1 MNSTCTAVVPAAD
14 FSRDEL
20 TTLWNRAYEDYFVPI
35 AFDRAM
41 FERHVRRAE
50 ADLALSRV
58 IVVDGDA
65 CGLSL
70 VGRRGPRAYLAGFGI
85 ASAQR
90 RRGLAKQLIEAQLRD
105 LSAAGVAQ
113 AQLEVIEQNPARQ
126 LYGQAGFVE
135 SRTLEVLEG
144 SFEPRADAASITPDT
159 DTLAAVHA
167 ACTAISR
174 PTWRRE
180 WPTVQG
186 ALTHDGAVALS
197 ASTNGY
203 AILLPTTL
211 PLNTLLDAAALDEAS
226 AHALLDALAQ
236 ARPGARW
243 RLVDEPEGSP
253 MHRALIARG
262 ATLVIRQIEMTA
274 TLQPTSSSSSSDSSR
289 PARS

>member
-1 MNSTCTAVVPAAD
+1 MNVDIVPAVH
-14 FSRDEL
+14 FGTDEL
-20 TTLWNRAYEDYFVPI
+20 TALWNRAYEDYFVPI

-50 ADLALSRV
+50 AELALSRV

-65 CGLSL
+65 SGLSL
-70 VGRRGPRAYLAGFGI
+70 VGRRGSRAYLAGFGI

-90 RRGLAKQLIEAQLRD
+90 RRGWARQLIEAQLRD
-105 LSAAGVAQ
+105 LSAAGITQV
-113 AQLEVIEQNPARQ
+113 QLEVIEQNPARQ
-126 LYGQAGFVE
+126 LYRQAGFVE
-135 SRTLEVLEG
+135 TRTLDVLEG
-144 SFEPRADAASITPDT
+144 SFEPRADAAVSIPDT

-167 ACTAISR
+167 ACTEVSR

-186 ALTHDGAVALS
+186 TLAHEGAVALG
-197 ASTNGY
+197 AATNGY
-203 AILLPTTL
+203 AILLPTAL
-211 PLNTLLDAAALDEAS
+211 PLNTLLDAAALDEPS

-243 RLVDEPEGSP
+243 RLVDEPVGSP

-274 TLQPTSSSSSSDSSR
+274 TLQPTSSSDSSR

>member
-1 MNSTCTAVVPAAD
+1 MNFNIVPAAN
-14 FSRDEL
+14 FGTDEL
-20 TTLWNRAYEDYFVPI
+20 TPLWNRSYEDYFVPI

-41 FERHVRRAE
+41 FERHVRRAQ
-50 ADLALSRV
+50 ADLGLSRV
-58 IVVDGDA
+58 IVADGEA

-105 LSAAGVAQ
+105 LSAAGIAQ
-113 AQLEVIEQNPARQ
+113 VQLEVIEQNPARQ
-126 LYGQAGFVE
+126 LYQHAGFVE
-135 SRTLEVLEG
+135 TRTLEVLEG
-144 SFEPRADAASITPDT
+144 SFEPRADAASTAPDA
-159 DTLAAVHA
+159 DALAALHA
-167 ACTAISR
+167 ACAAVSR

-186 ALTHDGAVALS
+186 ALAHDGAAALG
-197 ASTNGY
+197 APTGGY
-203 AILLPTTL
+203 AILLPPAL
-211 PLNTLLDAAALDEAS
+211 PLHMLLDAAAPDEAS

-253 MHRALIARG
+253 LRRAMAARG
-262 ATLVIRQIEMTA
+262 ATVVIRQIEMTV
-274 TLQPTSSSSSSDSSR
+274 TLQPTFSSDSSR
-289 PARS
+289 PVRS

>member
-1 MNSTCTAVVPAAD
+1 MNFDIVPAAN
-14 FSRDEL
+14 FGTDEL
-20 TTLWNRAYEDYFVPI
+20 TALWNRAYEDYFVPI

-105 LSAAGVAQ
+105 LAAAGIAQ
-113 AQLEVIEQNPARQ
+113 VQLEVIEQNPARQ
-126 LYGQAGFVE
+126 LYRQAGFVE
-135 SRTLEVLEG
+135 VRTLEVLEG
-144 SFEPRADAASITPDT
+144 SFEPRADATSTAPDT

-167 ACTAISR
+167 ACTALSS

-186 ALTHDGAVALS
+186 ALAHDGAVALGT
-197 ASTNGY
+197 ATGGY

-226 AHALLDALAQ
+226 AHALLNALAQ

-253 MHRALIARG
+253 MHRALTARG

-274 TLQPTSSSSSSDSSR
+274 TLQPTSSFSDSSR

>member
-1 MNSTCTAVVPAAD
+1 MNFDIVPAAN
-14 FSRDEL
+14 FGTDEL
-20 TTLWNRAYEDYFVPI
+20 TALWNRSYEDYFVPI

-50 ADLALSRV
+50 ADLALSRM

-70 VGRRGPRAYLAGFGI
+70 VGRRASRAYLAGFGI

-105 LSAAGVAQ
+105 LSAAGIAQ
-113 AQLEVIEQNPARQ
+113 VQLEVIEQNPARE
-126 LYGQAGFVE
+126 LYRQAGFVE
-135 SRTLEVLEG
+135 VRTLEVLEG
-144 SFEPRADAASITPDT
+144 SFEPRAEAPAPTTPDT
-159 DTLAAVHA
+159 DALAATHA
-167 ACTAISR
+167 ACTALSR

-186 ALTHDGAVALS
+186 ALAHDGAVALGT
-197 ASTNGY
+197 ATGGY
-203 AILLPTTL
+203 AILLPPAL
-211 PLNTLLDAAALDEAS
+211 PLHALLDAAAPDEAS

-253 MHRALIARG
+253 MHRAMTARG

-274 TLQPTSSSSSSDSSR
+274 TLPPTSSSDSSR

>member
-1 MNSTCTAVVPAAD
+1 MNFDIVPAVN
-14 FSRDEL
+14 FGTDEL
-20 TTLWNRAYEDYFVPI
+20 TALWNRSYEDYFVPI

-58 IVVDGDA
+58 IVVDGGA

-70 VGRRGPRAYLAGFGI
+70 VGRRGSRAYLAGFGI

-105 LSAAGVAQ
+105 LSAAGIAQ
-113 AQLEVIEQNPARQ
+113 VQLEVIEQNPARQ
-126 LYGQAGFVE
+126 LYRQAGFIE
-135 SRTLEVLEG
+135 NRTLEVLEG
-144 SFEPRADAASITPDT
+144 SFESSTDAAAPMTPDT
-159 DTLAAVHA
+159 DALAAAHA
-167 ACTAISR
+167 ACTAITR

-186 ALTHDGAVALS
+186 ALAHDGAVALRT
-197 ASTNGY
+197 ATGGY
-203 AILLPTTL
+203 AILLPPAL
-211 PLNTLLDAAALDEAS
+211 PLHALLDAAAPDEAS

-253 MHRALIARG
+253 MHRVLTARG

-274 TLQPTSSSSSSDSSR
+274 TLPPNSSSDSSR

>member
-1 MNSTCTAVVPAAD
+1 MNFDIVPAAS
-14 FSRDEL
+14 FGTDEL
-20 TTLWNRAYEDYFVPI
+20 TALWNRSYEDYFAPV

-90 RRGLAKQLIEAQLRD
+90 RRGLAKQLIDAQLRA
-105 LSAAGVAQ
+105 LSAAGLAQ
-113 AQLEVIEQNPARQ
+113 VQLEVIEQNPARQ
-126 LYGQAGFVE
+126 LYRQAGFVE

-144 SFEPRADAASITPDT
+144 SFEPRADATASMPDT

-167 ACTAISR
+167 ACSAISR

-186 ALTHDGAVALS
+186 ALAHDGAVALG
-197 ASTNGY
+197 AATNGY
-203 AILLPTTL
+203 AILLPTAL
-211 PLNTLLDAAALDEAS
+211 PLNTLLDAAAPDEPS

-243 RLVDEPEGSP
+243 RLVDEPVGSP
-253 MHRALIARG
+253 MHRALTARG
-262 ATLVIRQIEMTA
+262 ATVVIRQIEMTA
-274 TLQPTSSSSSSDSSR
+274 TLPFIPPAASPSSR
-289 PARS
+289 P

>member
-1 MNSTCTAVVPAAD
+1 MNFDIVPAAN
-14 FSRDEL
+14 FGTDEL
-20 TTLWNRAYEDYFVPI
+20 TALWNRAYEDYFVPI

-50 ADLALSRV
+50 ADLGLSRV
-58 IVVDGDA
+58 IVIDGEA

-70 VGRRGPRAYLAGFGI
+70 IGRRGSRAYLAGFGI

-105 LSAAGVAQ
+105 LSAAGIAQ
-113 AQLEVIEQNPARQ
+113 VQLEVIEQNPARQ
-126 LYGQAGFVE
+126 LYEQAGFVE
-135 SRTLEVLEG
+135 VRTLEVLEG
-144 SFEPRADAASITPDT
+144 SFEPRADAASTTPDT
-159 DTLAAVHA
+159 DTLAAMHA
-167 ACTAISR
+167 ACTALSR

-186 ALTHDGAVALS
+186 ALAHDGAVALS
-197 ASTNGY
+197 TSTGGY
-203 AILLPTTL
+203 AILLPPAL
-211 PLNTLLDAAALDEAS
+211 PLQALLDAAAPDEVS

-253 MHRALIARG
+253 MHRALTARG

-274 TLQPTSSSSSSDSSR
+274 TLQPTSSSSDSSR

>member
-1 MNSTCTAVVPAAD
+1 MNVDIVPAVH
-14 FSRDEL
+14 FGTDEL
-20 TTLWNRAYEDYFVPI
+20 TALWNRAYEDYFVPI

-50 ADLALSRV
+50 AELALSRV

-65 CGLSL
+65 SGLSL
-70 VGRRGPRAYLAGFGI
+70 VGRRGSRAYLAGFGI

-90 RRGLAKQLIEAQLRD
+90 RRGWARQLIEAQLRD
-105 LSAAGVAQ
+105 LSAAGITQV
-113 AQLEVIEQNPARQ
+113 QLEVIEQNPARQ
-126 LYGQAGFVE
+126 LYRQAGFVE
-135 SRTLEVLEG
+135 TRTLDVLEG
-144 SFEPRADAASITPDT
+144 SFELRADTASTTPDT
-159 DTLAAVHA
+159 DALAATHA
-167 ACTAISR
+167 ACAAITR

-186 ALTHDGAVALS
+186 ALAHDGAVALGT
-197 ASTNGY
+197 ATGGY
-203 AILLPTTL
+203 AILLPPAL
-211 PLNTLLDAAALDEAS
+211 PLHALLDAAAPDEVS

-253 MHRALIARG
+253 AHRALIARG

-274 TLQPTSSSSSSDSSR
+274 TLQPTSSSDSSR
-289 PARS
+289 LARS

>member
-1 MNSTCTAVVPAAD
+1 MNFDIVPAAN
-14 FSRDEL
+14 FGTDEL
-20 TTLWNRAYEDYFVPI
+20 TALWNRSYEDYFVPI

-41 FERHVRRAE
+41 FERHVRRAQ
-50 ADLALSRV
+50 ADLGLSRV
-58 IVVDGDA
+58 IVAEGEA

-90 RRGLAKQLIEAQLRD
+90 RRGLAKQLIEVQLRD
-105 LSAAGVAQ
+105 LAAAGIAQ
-113 AQLEVIEQNPARQ
+113 VQLEVIEQNPARQ
-126 LYGQAGFVE
+126 LYRQAGFIE
-135 SRTLEVLEG
+135 TRTLEVLEG
-144 SFEPRADAASITPDT
+144 SFEPRADAASTAPGT
-159 DTLAAVHA
+159 DALAALHA
-167 ACTAISR
+167 ACAAVSR

-186 ALTHDGAVALS
+186 ALAHDGAVALG
-197 ASTNGY
+197 AATGGY
-203 AILLPTTL
+203 AILLPPAL
-211 PLNTLLDAAALDEAS
+211 PLHMLLDAAAPDEAS

-253 MHRALIARG
+253 MHRALAARG
-262 ATLVIRQIEMTA
+262 ATVVIRQIEMTA
-274 TLQPTSSSSSSDSSR
+274 TLQPTSSSSDSSR

>member
-1 MNSTCTAVVPAAD
+1 MNFDIVPAEN
-14 FSRDEL
+14 FGTDEL
-20 TTLWNRAYEDYFVPI
+20 TALWNRSYEDYFVPI

-50 ADLALSRV
+50 ADLGLSRV
-58 IVVDGDA
+58 IVVDGEA

-105 LSAAGVAQ
+105 LAAAGIAQ
-113 AQLEVIEQNPARQ
+113 VQLEVIEQNPARQ
-126 LYGQAGFVE
+126 LYQQAGFFE
-135 SRTLEVLEG
+135 SRKLEVLEG
-144 SFEPRADAASITPDT
+144 SFEPRADTASTTPDM
-159 DTLAAVHA
+159 DALAAVHA
-167 ACTAISR
+167 ACTALSR

-180 WPTVQG
+180 WSTVQG
-186 ALTHDGAVALS
+186 ALVHDGAVALGT
-197 ASTNGY
+197 ATGGY

-211 PLNTLLDAAALDEAS
+211 PLNTLLDAAAPDEAS

-253 MHRALIARG
+253 LHRALTARG

-274 TLQPTSSSSSSDSSR
+274 TLHPTSSSSDSSR
-289 PARS
+289 PACS

>member
-1 MNSTCTAVVPAAD
+1 MNFDIVPAAS
-14 FSRDEL
+14 FGTDEL
-20 TTLWNRAYEDYFVPI
+20 TALWNRSYEDYFVPI

-90 RRGLAKQLIEAQLRD
+90 RRGLAKQLIDAQLRD
-105 LSAAGVAQ
+105 LSVAGITQV
-113 AQLEVIEQNPARQ
+113 QLEVIEQNPARE
-126 LYGQAGFVE
+126 LYRQAGFVE
-135 SRTLEVLEG
+135 NRTLEVLEG
-144 SFEPRADAASITPDT
+144 SFESPANAANPMTPDT

-167 ACTAISR
+167 ACTALSR

-186 ALTHDGAVALS
+186 ALTHDGAVALGT
-197 ASTNGY
+197 ATGGY
-203 AILLPTTL
+203 AILLPPAL
-211 PLNTLLDAAALDEAS
+211 PLHALLDAAAPDEAS

-253 MHRALIARG
+253 MHRALTARG

-274 TLQPTSSSSSSDSSR
+274 TLQPTSSSSDSSR